1 MPGFDRTGPSGAGPR
16 SGRGRGPCGQT
27 TRTRRFPW
35 SGLFRGMGR
44 GGAAWGGGRNRS
56 SGGGGWRL
64 PFLGSGSAVAT
75 EEAEALKTEIAAAK
89 EEIAVMEARLREL
102 ETTGQG

>member
-1 MPGFDRTGPSGAGPR
+1 MPGFDRTGPSGAGPG

-44 GGAAWGGGRNRS
+44 GGAAAGGGRNRRY
-56 SGGGGWRL
+56 GGGGWRL
-64 PFLGSGSAVAT
+64 PFLGFGSAVAI